1 MRRAYLF
8 IYSPDV
14 GTRDEVKDFIDT
26 CPEVAHWRYDLP
38 NAFYLVSE
46 ASADELY
53 AAIQGFNAKRGR
65 FLVCE
70 VGANKQGWPPR
81 KTWTLLNTH
90 SYRKSQ
96 VEE

>member
-8 IYSPDV
+8 IYSPNV
-14 GTRDEVKDFIDT
+14 GTRDELKEFIDN
-26 CPEVAHWRYDLP
+26 CPEIVHWRYDLP
-38 NAFYLVSE
+38 NAFYLISD

-53 AAIQGFNAKRGR
+53 TAIQEFNAERGR
-65 FLVCE
+65 FLICE
-70 VGANKQGWPPR
+70 VGADKEGWLPK

-96 VEE
+96 REE